1 MTEQIVKQYEKVV
14 EQNRNLQQELQ
25 TVRQEC
31 EELKEKYKWYEHYKE
46 SALYNTDLC
55 NKKSDELA
63 RYKQA
68 LEKIEKEVK
77 WVVDNRECFELRDAD
92 RSERILNIINEVKD
106 NGK

>member
-46 SALYNTDLC
+46 VNLTGYIAVGQLV
-55 NKKSDELA
+55 
-63 RYKQA
+63 Q
-68 LEKIEKEVK
+68 
-77 WVVDNRECFELRDAD
+77 
-92 RSERILNIINEVKD
+92 
-106 NGK
+106 